1 MAKVLIVD
9 DDELLR
15 DLVGHKL
22 TRAGF
27 EVTLAVDG
35 EHALELLAAELPDVV
50 VLDAM
55 MPGIDGFEVLRS
67 IRERAELATLPVVM
81 LTARDQEEDV
91 LNGLSLGAQDYIV
104 KPFLPDEVVLRIQR
118 LVTPLRQAS

>member
-15 DLVGHKL
+15 DLVRHKL

-27 EVTLAVDG
+27 EVIEAVDG
-35 EHALELLAAELPDVV
+35 EQALERLAVEPPDVV

-55 MPGIDGFEVLRS
+55 MPGIDGFEVLRA
-67 IRERAELATLPVVM
+67 IREQPALAAFPVVM

-104 KPFLPDEVVLRIQR
+104 KPFLPDEVVLRIRR
-118 LVTPLRQAS
+118 LVTPLRRAG

>member
-15 DLVGHKL
+15 DLVRHKL

-27 EVTLAVDG
+27 EV
-35 EHALELLAAELPDVV
+35 
-50 VLDAM
+50 
-55 MPGIDGFEVLRS
+55 LRS
-67 IRERAELATLPVVM
+67 IREQPALANLPVVM

-91 LNGLSLGAQDYIV
+91 LNGLALGAQDYIV
-104 KPFLPDEVVLRIQR
+104 KPFLPDEVVLRIRR
-118 LVTPLRQAS
+118 LVGPLRQAS

>member
-9 DDELLR
+9 DDELVR
-15 DLVGHKL
+15 DLVRHKL

-27 EVTLAVDG
+27 DVIDAGDG
-35 EHALELLAAELPDVV
+35 ERALELLAAEPPDVV

-55 MPGIDGFEVLRS
+55 MPGIDGFEVLRT
-67 IRERAELATLPVVM
+67 IREQAGLAALPVVM

-91 LNGLSLGAQDYIV
+91 LNGLTLGAQDYIV
-104 KPFLPDEVVLRIQR
+104 KPFLPDEVVLRIRR
-118 LVTPLRQAS
+118 LVAPLRQAS